1 MNLRLLILTFS
12 VLGLVH
18 PPASSLWAQPASPAK
33 STPQA
38 YLRYLCASEGNVPPK
53 VFGEWPQFQP
63 PRRLAVEGTPG
74 GPLLLAPSFLPL
86 SSSNYQPVALASG
99 KVVIQE
105 LSADPAD
112 KTPPKILSSLNFQ
125 PKAGR
130 FYTLLIRGDATAQKM
145 ELLEDEPAVVPP
157 AKEGEEP
164 APPRRSLR
172 CLILEPGVRVQISSP
187 EAGIQLAAG
196 PDKPVVAENLRK
208 GLWNLQLSG
217 DNKGQPLAT
226 TVELDL
232 ESPGNWTLFL
242 MKDIYGRVAPALKK
256 DASLD

>member
-1 MNLRLLILTFS
+1 MKLILPFLTTAVCLGWS
-12 VLGLVH
+12 LPPCVLGQ
-18 PPASSLWAQPASPAK
+18 ASSPKAP
-33 STPQA
+33 PQA
-38 YLRYLCASEGNVPPK
+38 YLRYLCAADGNVPPK
-53 VFGEWPQFQP
+53 VFGEWPRYQP
-63 PRRLAVEGTPG
+63 PRRLAVEGGPG
-74 GPLLLAPSFLPL
+74 SPLLLTSQLLPL
-86 SSSNYQPVALASG
+86 SSAGYQPVALAPG
-99 KVVIQE
+99 KIVIQE

-125 PKAGR
+125 PKDGR

-145 ELLEDEPAVVPP
+145 ELLEDEPAVVTP

-208 GLWNLQLSG
+208 GLWSMELAG
-217 DNKGQPLAT
+217 ENKGQAFTT

-232 ESPGNWTLFL
+232 ESPGNWTLFF
-242 MKDIYGRVAPALKK
+242 MRDIYGRIAPNLKK